1 MNKDQGSRWTPFIP
15 LAVLAFGM
23 AVAWGTT
30 QAQLASQQKTLD
42 ERAPIFV
49 RFERLD
55 ATLTPAL
62 QTIQTIDARLAVI
75 DARLIALDAR
85 IERLDQM
92 LIGIRDRLPPSRT
105 GAVGPR

>member
-1 MNKDQGSRWTPFIP
+1 MNKDQEPRWTPFIP
-15 LAVLAFGM
+15 LAIVAFAM

-55 ATLTPAL
+55 ATLAPAL
-62 QTIQTIDARLAVI
+62 QTIDARLVVI
-75 DARLIALDAR
+75 EARLIALDAR
-85 IERLDQM
+85 IERVDQM
-92 LIGIRDRLPPSRT
+92 LMGIRDRLPPSRT
-105 GAVGPR
+105 GAVEPR